1 MSNNNRKLNEKDTG
15 EFLSRLSDLADS
27 TTDLSGGLRAAAQ
40 ETNSLQL
47 RRMMNGMAD
56 RVESGMSVDEAI
68 KESANG
74 LPAFVSGVVRI
85 GLETGNLRKM
95 MMEFVAEHQRARE
108 IWRHVKFSLAYPLL
122 LIAMSCAVCIF
133 LMLVAAPIIKATIE
147 EFEIEL
153 SSQIVYSTSFIT
165 WFAESGAAHLG
176 MSIVVMALLLLIAT
190 VFGGRRFLFQ
200 FFATMPALGK
210 LIQWQAFAE
219 FTRLLQMTIEQN
231 VPLPKALHLVS
242 HGVRNPFVA
251 FLARSMSVRAE
262 TGLSLAAT
270 VEQTP
275 HIPGIVIAAIRWGE
289 ESGDLTAALETLHEM
304 LYSAI
309 RVRSELLSRILP
321 PMILVLVAGLVIT
334 IAATMILPLTSLI
347 QNLS

>member
-147 EFEIEL
+147 EFEIEAMQEGDNPQMTENEAMDL
-153 SSQIVYSTSFIT
+153 LADSDN
-165 WFAESGAAHLG
+165 
-176 MSIVVMALLLLIAT
+176 MSIGINTAEQLAL
-190 VFGGRRFLFQ
+190 
-200 FFATMPALGK
+200 
-210 LIQWQAFAE
+210 AE
-219 FTRLLQMTIEQN
+219 
-231 VPLPKALHLVS
+231 
-242 HGVRNPFVA
+242 G
-251 FLARSMSVRAE
+251 
-262 TGLSLAAT
+262 
-270 VEQTP
+270 
-275 HIPGIVIAAIRWGE
+275 
-289 ESGDLTAALETLHEM
+289 
-304 LYSAI
+304 
-309 RVRSELLSRILP
+309 
-321 PMILVLVAGLVIT
+321 
-334 IAATMILPLTSLI
+334 
-347 QNLS
+347 